1 VVPPTF
7 ARRDPSRAPGQAAQE
22 IARHEARRPAVAREK
37 WASTGAAS
45 RGKIRGTTKSQE
57 EIRIISMHDGGEG
70 GTEPARTKTKQNQKV
85 LSHLSLPYVP
95 LLCTNFNGHVGP
107 GHYHISKHKA
117 DPYHSGANICAFLS
131 GSLVLLLMM
140 HTGTVARAQP
150 ANPSF
155 DCRRARDL
163 DERAICSD
171 GRLAEL
177 DQAVAIAYAQASK
190 DPNFKQEAR
199 ETAKETLAARHSC
212 GDNRICILDQQV
224 RAIDSYS
231 GLGSKVPVPPWVGRY
246 RIDLFESG
254 SEPPTKNLPG
264 RIGQCT
270 TTKIASISTRFGEE
284 LKPPA
289 DELES
294 SGRPYPF
301 PKDCPHA
308 RGKFYSATNLRT
320 QGSWLLPDAQHM
332 CGGA

>member
-1 VVPPTF
+1 
-7 ARRDPSRAPGQAAQE
+7 
-22 IARHEARRPAVAREK
+22 
-37 WASTGAAS
+37 
-45 RGKIRGTTKSQE
+45 
-57 EIRIISMHDGGEG
+57 
-70 GTEPARTKTKQNQKV
+70 
-85 LSHLSLPYVP
+85 
-95 LLCTNFNGHVGP
+95 
-107 GHYHISKHKA
+107 
-117 DPYHSGANICAFLS
+117 
-131 GSLVLLLMM
+131 MM
-140 HTGTVARAQP
+140 HTETVARAQP

-190 DPNFKQEAR
+190 DPKFKQEAR

-231 GLGSKVPVPPWVGRY
+231 GLGSKVPVPLWVGRY

-254 SEPPTKNLPG
+254 SELPTKNLPG

-270 TTKIASISTRFGEE
+270 ATKIASISTRFGEE

-289 DELES
+289 DEFES
-294 SGRPYPF
+294 SGRPYPLLMEVIRSPTVTFQQLLTLTSETKCFFASSRF
-301 PKDCPHA
+301 PKSA
-308 RGKFYSATNLRT
+308 RPAMTEGSFIRRRT
-320 QGSWLLPDAQHM
+320 
-332 CGGA
+332 